1 MFWSGHKLKKNIEL
15 LLPNYKGGNNI
26 DCASIALTIGNEVY
40 ITPSSDTDTKVKKIL
55 TDSNSQ
61 FIIPKGQFALLITEE
76 IVQVPNDAIAFIS
89 FKAKYKYKGLIN
101 VSGFHVDPGWKGKLT
116 FSVYNAGPSDVVL
129 EKGNPFALIWYAD
142 LDKSGAN
149 EEDYKKYFVKKQDTV
164 LNITSDKVTDMSGDI
179 FSPFKLK
186 KEIDEIKEKYNKE
199 ILDLRKEVNTIEGK
213 LLIRTGLLIFT
224 FISLIVLVIRLLP
237 PKA

>member
-1 MFWSGHKLKKNIEL
+1 MFWSGNRLNTQKMVLV
-15 LLPNYKGGNNI
+15 PNHPNTAI
-26 DCASIALTIGNEVY
+26 DCASLVLTIGSEVY
-40 ITPSSDTDTKVKKIL
+40 ITPNSETDSKVKKIL
-55 TDSNSQ
+55 TVEEPQ

-76 IVQVPNDAIAFIS
+76 EVHVPNQNIAFIS

-101 VSGFHVDPGWKGKLT
+101 VSGFHVDPGWRGKLT

-142 LDKSGAN
+142 LDQEGIVGG
-149 EEDYKKYFVKKQDTV
+149 DYTNNNYVKKDKP
-164 LNITSDKVTDMSGDI
+164 ITSISSDKVTDMTGDI

-186 KEIDEIKEKYNKE
+186 KDIDDLKEKYNKE
-199 ILDLRKEVNTIEGK
+199 IIDIKKEVHAIEGK

-224 FISLIVLVIRLLP
+224 FISLVFIMIRILI
-237 PKA
+237 K

>member
-1 MFWSGHKLKKNIEL
+1 MFWSGNRLNAEKRSLV
-15 LLPNYKGGNNI
+15 PNHPDTAI
-26 DCASIALTIGNEVY
+26 DCASLVLTIGTEVY
-40 ITPSSDTDTKVKKIL
+40 ITPNSETDSKVKKIL
-55 TDSNSQ
+55 TLEEPQ

-76 IVQVPNDAIAFIS
+76 EVHVPNQNIAFIS

-101 VSGFHVDPGWKGKLT
+101 VSGFHVDPGWRGKLT

-142 LDKSGAN
+142 LDQYGITN
-149 EEDYKKYFVKKQDTV
+149 GDYSSNNYVKKDKP
-164 LNITSDKVTDMSGDI
+164 ITTISSDKITDMTGDI

-186 KEIDEIKEKYNKE
+186 KDIDDLKEKYHKE
-199 ILDLRKEVNTIEGK
+199 IIDIRKEVHAIEGK

-224 FISLIVLVIRLLP
+224 FISLVFIMIRILM
-237 PKA
+237 K

>member
-1 MFWSGHKLKKNIEL
+1 MFWSGFKLKKNIQT
-15 LLPNYKGGNNI
+15 LLPDNKVEGNI
-26 DCASIALTIGNEVY
+26 DCASIALTLGSEVY

-55 TDSNSQ
+55 TDEDPQ

-76 IVQVPNDAIAFIS
+76 VVKVPSEAIAFIS

-101 VSGFHVDPGWKGKLT
+101 VSGFHVDPGWKGRLT

-142 LDKSGAN
+142 LDRDGAD
-149 EEDYKKYFVKKQDTV
+149 EGEYQDYFKKQSPVMT
-164 LNITSDKVTDMSGDI
+164 ITSDKVSDMSGDI

-186 KEIDEIKEKYNKE
+186 KEIDDIKEKYNKE
-199 ILDLRKEVNTIEGK
+199 ILDLKKEVNAIEGK
-213 LLIRTGLLIFT
+213 LLIRTGLLIFS
-224 FISLIVLVIRLLP
+224 FITLVMVIIRLLSAKP
-237 PKA
+237 

>member
-1 MFWSGHKLKKNIEL
+1 MFWSGFKLKKNIQT
-15 LLPNYKGGNNI
+15 LLPDNKVEGNI
-26 DCASIALTIGNEVY
+26 DCASIALTLGSEVY

-55 TDSNSQ
+55 TDEDPQ

-76 IVQVPNDAIAFIS
+76 VVKVPSEAIAFIS

-101 VSGFHVDPGWKGKLT
+101 VSGFHVDPGWKGRLT

-142 LDKSGAN
+142 LDRDGAD
-149 EEDYKKYFVKKQDTV
+149 EGEYQDYFKKQSPVMT
-164 LNITSDKVTDMSGDI
+164 ITSDKVSDMSGDI

-186 KEIDEIKEKYNKE
+186 KEIDDIKEKYNKE
-199 ILDLRKEVNTIEGK
+199 ILDLKKEVNAIEGK
-213 LLIRTGLLIFT
+213 LLIRTGLLIFS
-224 FISLIVLVIRLLP
+224 FITLVMVIM
-237 PKA
+237 

>member
-1 MFWSGHKLKKNIEL
+1 MFWSGNKLHSKKKSL
-15 LLPNYKGGNNI
+15 VPSHPDTAI
-26 DCASIALTIGNEVY
+26 DCASLVLTIGTEVY
-40 ITPSSDTDTKVKKIL
+40 ITPNSENDIKVKKIL
-55 TDSNSQ
+55 TVEEPQ

-76 IVQVPNDAIAFIS
+76 EVHVPYQNIAFIS

-142 LDKSGAN
+142 LDQEGIFNGDYAN
-149 EEDYKKYFVKKQDTV
+149 NQYVKKDKP
-164 LNITSDKVTDMSGDI
+164 ITSISSDKVTDMTGDI

-186 KEIDEIKEKYNKE
+186 KDIEELKEKYNKE
-199 ILDLRKEVNTIEGK
+199 IIEIKKEVNAIEGK
-213 LLIRTGLLIFT
+213 LLVRTGLLIFT
-224 FISLIVLVIRLLP
+224 FISLLIVIIRLL
-237 PKA
+237 K

>member
-1 MFWSGHKLKKNIEL
+1 MFWSGNRLNAEKRTLV
-15 LLPNYKGGNNI
+15 PNHPDTAI
-26 DCASIALTIGNEVY
+26 DCASLVLTIGTEVY
-40 ITPSSDTDTKVKKIL
+40 ITPNSETDSKVKKIL
-55 TDSNSQ
+55 TLEEPQ

-76 IVQVPNDAIAFIS
+76 EVHVPNQNIAFIS

-101 VSGFHVDPGWKGKLT
+101 VSGFHVDPGWRGKLT

-142 LDKSGAN
+142 LDQNGITN
-149 EEDYKKYFVKKQDTV
+149 GDYSSNNYVKKDKP
-164 LNITSDKVTDMSGDI
+164 ITTISSDKITDMTGDI

-186 KEIDEIKEKYNKE
+186 KDIDDLKEKYHKE
-199 ILDLRKEVNTIEGK
+199 IIDIRKEVHAIEGK

-224 FISLIVLVIRLLP
+224 FISLVFIMIRILMN
-237 PKA
+237 